1 MTTCGFGEAEA
12 RQAATWMN
20 ISDVLDD
27 KVLLARVRQEIHAL
41 CGQFTANRESAVSQ
55 AASESAPA

>member
-12 RQAATWMN
+12 RQVATW

>member
-12 RQAATWMN
+12 RQVATW

-41 CGQFTANRESAVSQ
+41 CGQFTANGESAVSQ